1 MKKLVIIWVSLICSA
16 GFAQD
21 LSKSRKAADMV
32 TVEKHKV
39 TVCNKSLLKDT
50 VILPLSYFTEE
61 MKIVKLDNSEQALA
75 SPGAVVIGE
84 QYILARG
91 SGNNPCKLFTKEGK
105 YIANI
110 GAKGKGPGEYQ
121 TVCDEVLDEKNNR
134 IYILP
139 WSSQSVLVYDL
150 KGKVL
155 DPVRLPMNVPK
166 GKLFVDPSGTTISV
180 FAVPFTGSKYIAW
193 TQKVSGEVIGGI
205 APGTLAI
212 SPRDASGKFNGF
224 NNEIMSGKNTSGMD
238 AFLFTFGARLDTL
251 YHYDAKANQ
260 LIPRFTVDYGSA
272 KKIPIFTYAELPF
285 HYMGSFS
292 ELKQVDQSTSV
303 ASRHVFFVIEKATL
317 KGNYFKLKN
326 DYLGDMEIGWPAY
339 SFSNGYF
346 TGNYDPGDL
355 LDELEKAL
363 SNRKLSA
370 DARQKLTR
378 LKSSISEKDNNYIF
392 YAKLKQ

>member
-1 MKKLVIIWVSLICSA
+1 MKKLVIIWVSLICST

-32 TVEKHKV
+32 MVGKHKV
-39 TVCNKSLLKDT
+39 TVCNKALLKDT

-61 MKIVKLDNSEQALA
+61 MKTVKLDNSEQALA
-75 SPGAVVIGE
+75 SPAAVVIGE
-84 QYILARG
+84 QYILVRG

-105 YIANI
+105 YITNI
-110 GAKGKGPGEYQ
+110 GARGKGPGEYQ
-121 TVCDEVLDEKNNR
+121 TVCDEILDEKNNR

-150 KGKVL
+150 NGKVL

-166 GKLFVDPSGTTISV
+166 GKLFVDPSGTTLSI

-193 TQKVSGEVIGGI
+193 TQKVSGEVIDGI
-205 APGTLAI
+205 VPGTLAI
-212 SPRDASGKFNGF
+212 SPRDASGNFNGF

-251 YHYDAKANQ
+251 YHYDAKVNQ

-272 KKIPIFTYAELPF
+272 KKIPIFTYAELPL

-292 ELKQVDQSTSV
+292 ELKQIDQYTSV
-303 ASRHVFFVIEKATL
+303 TSRYAFFVIEKATL

-326 DYLGDMEIGWPAY
+326 DYLGDMEISPVY

-346 TGNYDPGDL
+346 ARNYDPGDL
-355 LDELEKAL
+355 LDELENAL
-363 SNRKLSA
+363 SNSKLSA
-370 DARQKLTR
+370 DVRQKLTR